1 MKAKELFFILICMIL
16 FCLAMWSAG
25 ITLIVWLL
33 RLFGV
38 NI

>member
-1 MKAKELFFILICMIL
+1 MKAKELFFVVVCVIL

-25 ITLIVWLL
+25 IALIVGML

-38 NI
+38 DI